1 MKSIL
6 LFFSIIY
13 LSIPVFAQQTQKA
26 DDALLLDYYQNQHFA
41 EAADYLKKTYPEP
54 VTDLKIL
61 SSLAYASSIAG
72 RLPEADAYYQRIY
85 ATDTTNTAILF
96 NLGNI
101 NARRGDNIKALGFYK
116 KILLRDSTNFNVY
129 KQMASLSQNSGNVLG
144 AVNYLIKANKINP
157 VEPDVAYDLT
167 SFYIN
172 LKLYKKADTVV
183 TTALEADTANLLL
196 LLGKAQINYSLEKYP
211 ETVAVC
217 NKLVQS
223 GDQVN
228 IVISMLGTS
237 WFNLK
242 NYANCI
248 NTFKLLEQSKTPT
261 ETSYYYTAMSY
272 KALGDQ
278 PTALIY
284 FDKAIKEAISGN
296 VNSYYGEMAG
306 AYDKL
311 HQEKK
316 AINAYQ
322 KSLLYGVMPLTYYAL
337 ANLYDTELKNKTLAL
352 HYYKKYVGSTPPED
366 QRSYV
371 TYSKGRVK
379 ELDH

>member
-1 MKSIL
+1 MKTIH
-6 LFFSIIY
+6 LFLSIIY

-41 EAADYLKKTYPEP
+41 EAADYLKKIYPEP
-54 VTDLKIL
+54 VTDVKIL
-61 SSLAYASSIAG
+61 SSLAYASSMAG
-72 RLPEADAYYQRIY
+72 KLPEADGYYQRIY
-85 ATDTTNTAILF
+85 AADTTNTAILF
-96 NLGNI
+96 NLGGI
-101 NARRGDNIKALGFYK
+101 NARRGNNIKALGFYK
-116 KILLRDSTNFNVY
+116 KILLKDSTNFNVY
-129 KQMASLSQNSGNVLG
+129 KQMATLSQNTGSVLD
-144 AVNYLIKANKINP
+144 ALNYLVKANKINP

-183 TTALEADTANLLL
+183 TTALQADTANMLL
-196 LLGKAQINYSLEKYP
+196 LLGKGQINYSLEKYP
-211 ETVAVC
+211 ETIAVC
-217 NKLVQS
+217 NKLIQS
-223 GDQVN
+223 GDQTS

-237 WFNLK
+237 YFNLK
-242 NYANCI
+242 GYTNCI
-248 NTFKLLEQSKTPT
+248 NTFKLLEVSKTAS

-272 KALGDQ
+272 KALGDL
-278 PTALIY
+278 PTAVIY

-311 HQEKK
+311 HQVKK

-322 KSLLYGVMPLTYYAL
+322 KSLQYGVMPLTYYAL

-352 HYYKKYVGSTPPED
+352 RYYKKYVSSIPPEG

-379 ELDH
+379 ELSR

>member
-1 MKSIL
+1 MKNIL
-6 LFFSIIY
+6 LFLSIIC
-13 LSIPVFAQQTQKA
+13 LNIPVFAQQNQKV

-41 EAADYLKKTYPEP
+41 EAADYLKNTYPEP
-54 VTDLKIL
+54 VTDVKIL
-61 SSLAYASSIAG
+61 SSLAYASSMAG
-72 RLPEADAYYQRIY
+72 RLPEADSYYQRIY

-96 NLGNI
+96 NLGSI

-116 KILLRDSTNFNVY
+116 KILLRDSANFNVY
-129 KQMASLSQNSGNVLG
+129 KQMATLSQNTGSILD
-144 AVNYLIKANKINP
+144 AVSYLIKANKINP

-183 TTALEADTANLLL
+183 TTALQADTANLLL
-196 LLGKAQINYSLEKYP
+196 MLGKAQIDYSLEKYP

-223 GDQVN
+223 GNQVN
-228 IVISMLGTS
+228 IVIGMLGTS
-237 WFNLK
+237 YFNLK
-242 NYANCI
+242 NYTNCI
-248 NTFKLLEQSKTPT
+248 NTFKLLEQSKTST
-261 ETSYYYTAMSY
+261 ETSHYYTAMSY

-278 PTALIY
+278 ATAIIY

-311 HQEKK
+311 HQVKR
-316 AINAYQ
+316 AISAYK

-337 ANLYDTELKNKTLAL
+337 ANLYDSDLKDRALAL
-352 HYYKKYVGSTPPED
+352 RYYKKYVSSIPPAE

-371 TYSKGRVK
+371 TYSEGRVK
-379 ELDH
+379 DLSR

>member
-1 MKSIL
+1 MKGI
-6 LFFSIIY
+6 LFFLSIIY
-13 LSIPVFAQQTQKA
+13 LSTPVFAQQNQKA

-41 EAADYLKKTYPEP
+41 EAADYLKKTYAEP
-54 VTDLKIL
+54 VTDVKIL
-61 SSLAYASSIAG
+61 SSLAYASSMAG
-72 RLPEADAYYQRIY
+72 RLPEADGYYQRIY

-96 NLGNI
+96 NLGSI
-101 NARRGDNIKALGFYK
+101 NSRRGDNLKAISFYK
-116 KILLRDSTNFNVY
+116 KILLRDSANFNVY
-129 KQMASLSQNSGNVLG
+129 KQMATLSQNTGSILD
-144 AVNYLIKANKINP
+144 AINYLIKANKINP

-183 TTALEADTANLLL
+183 TVALQADTANLLL
-196 LLGKAQINYSLEKYP
+196 MLGKAQINYSLEKYP
-211 ETVAVC
+211 ETVDVC
-217 NKLVQS
+217 NKLIQS
-223 GDQVN
+223 GNQVS

-237 WFNLK
+237 YFNLK
-242 NYANCI
+242 NYTNCI
-248 NTFKLLEQSKTPT
+248 NTFKLMEQSKTAS

-272 KALGDQ
+272 KALGDLS
-278 PTALIY
+278 TAVIY

-306 AYDKL
+306 AYDKM
-311 HQEKK
+311 HQVKK

-337 ANLYDTELKNKTLAL
+337 ANLYDTELKNKALAL
-352 HYYKKYVGSTPPED
+352 RYYKKYVSSIPPEE

-379 ELDH
+379 DLSR